1 MVIKVW
7 NRIPNIPWFETLS
20 SVFGQFL
27 SNFFVPRGLVK
38 MITWS
43 DPTNITLVPFFH
55 SCVESPSP
63 STWIA
68 RSLIISKLFVLHT
81 MSQVTGFV
89 HAWYLSQPSQAGCVQ
104 FQIVS
109 NCLKSC
115 YLNVHLLSYYQIIRL
130 SIHHKVRLWTYPI
143 IRLSNYKNIAKGTT
157 DPRRLVQ

>member
-1 MVIKVW
+1 MAIKVW
-7 NRIPNIPWFETLS
+7 KRMPNIPWFETLS

-68 RSLIISKLFVLHT
+68 RSLIISKLFVLLT
-81 MSQVTGFV
+81 MSDCHRFV
-89 HAWYLSQPSQAGCVQ
+89 HIWYSSNHHRLVVYNFSLY
-104 FQIVS
+104 QIV
-109 NCLKSC
+109 
-115 YLNVHLLSYYQIIRL
+115 LNLFIWLPIYYQIIRSSCCQITLKKDCELIIL
-130 SIHHKVRLWTYPI
+130 SDYLFIKTWF
-143 IRLSNYKNIAKGTT
+143 AKFG
-157 DPRRLVQ
+157 LVW

>member
-1 MVIKVW
+1 MAIKVW
-7 NRIPNIPWFETLS
+7 KRMPNIPWFETLS

-68 RSLIISKLFVLHT
+68 RSLIISKLFVLLT
-81 MSQVTGFV
+81 MSDCHRFV
-89 HAWYLSQPSQAGCVQ
+89 HIWYSSQPSQAGCVQ
-104 FQIVS
+104 FQFVS
-109 NCLKSC
+109 NCLESF
-115 YLNVHLLSYYQIIRL
+115 YLIAHLLSNYQIIML
-130 SIHHKVRLWTYPI
+130 SNHHKERLWTYHI
-143 IRLSNYKNIAKGTT
+143 IIPHKQALQFDQQAPCTQE
-157 DPRRLVQ
+157 L